1 MNIDQFVRAVDNCW
15 NILEFKCPNS
25 SMGVYIIAYAEEC
38 AKKGKACTDDDI
50 YRLHAL
56 LKQLVSTS
64 EELGN
69 TLHFKDPSNRILDMM
84 DKNPTFG
91 KKIFVSSDDINT
103 CFESLRRGIGRPK
116 VEERSHW
123 KFNKKFDKIIP
134 PDIPTNSTKGYERN
148 QFIKMVLVLLGLIT
162 NNNNSNKAVMNICRI
177 VCMALGLTSTGMLIY
192 NIYIYTFII
201 TYISWL
207 G

>member
-1 MNIDQFVRAVDNCW
+1 
-15 NILEFKCPNS
+15 
-25 SMGVYIIAYAEEC
+25 MGVYIIAYAAEC
-38 AKKGKACTDDDI
+38 AQKGKACTDDDL
-50 YRLHAL
+50 YGLHAL

-64 EELGN
+64 KELGG
-69 TLHFKDPSNRILDMM
+69 TLYFKDPSNKILDMM
-84 DKNPTFG
+84 DKNSRFG
-91 KKIFVSSDDINT
+91 KQIFNSSDDINT
-103 CFESLRRGIGRPK
+103 CFESLRHGIGRDK

-123 KFNKKFDKIIP
+123 KFNKKFDKIIH

-162 NNNNSNKAVMNICRI
+162 FNNSSNKVTVDIKKCRI